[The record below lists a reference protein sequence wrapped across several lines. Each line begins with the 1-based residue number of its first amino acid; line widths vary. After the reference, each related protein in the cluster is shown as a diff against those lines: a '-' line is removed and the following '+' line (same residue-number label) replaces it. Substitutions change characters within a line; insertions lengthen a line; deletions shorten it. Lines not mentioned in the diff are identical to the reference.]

1 MADKPRALPSLDLL
15 KGFESA
21 ARHLNFTRAADE
33 LYLTQSAV
41 SRQVQTLEE
50 RLGVRLFVRQRRGLV
65 LTHEGD
71 RLYRTVQAALREV
84 QEAIDSLAPRIDGQ
98 RVTLTSTMA
107 FCSLWLIPRL
117 GEFRR
122 ACPEVDVHIS
132 ANDRVLNLDRERIE
146 VSVRYLSAHLAP
158 TGSVRLF
165 DEELVPVCSPA
176 LIARTGK
183 PLHKPEDLA
192 HYVLLHLEDKD
203 NPSPWLSWGHWLD
216 AVGAHGLKPAGA
228 LSFNYFD
235 QIVRAALA
243 GHGVALGRLPLILD
257 LVREG
262 GLIAPFDTRAPIDR
276 AYFVMQADFAR
287 GRPEVSRFVQWLIEA
302 AHSDAEQP
310 PAPAPKAARA
320 RAPRSATMARRGR
333 RARSTRGEKK

>member
-1 MADKPRALPSLDLL
+1 MPSLDLL

-50 RLGVRLFVRQRRGLV
+50 RLGVRLFVRQRRGLA

-71 RLYRTVQAALREV
+71 RLYRSVHAALREV
-84 QEAIDSLAPRIDGQ
+84 REAIDSLSPRADGQ

-122 ACPEVDVHIS
+122 ACPEVDVRIS
-132 ANDRVLNLDRERIE
+132 ADDRVVNLDRERID
-146 VSVRYLSAHLAP
+146 VSVRYLPAHPAP
-158 TGSVRLF
+158 HGSVRLF

-176 LIARTGK
+176 LIAHTGK
-183 PLHKPEDLA
+183 SLREPGDLA
-192 HYVLLHLEDKD
+192 HYVLLHLEDRYL
-203 NPSPWLSWGHWLD
+203 PSPWLSWAHWLD

-228 LSFNYFD
+228 LSFNYSE
-235 QIVRAALA
+235 QVVRAALA
-243 GHGVALGRLPLILD
+243 GHGVALGRLPLIHD
-257 LVREG
+257 LLREG
-262 GLIAPFDTRAPIDR
+262 GLIVPFAARAPIDR
-276 AYFVMQADFAR
+276 AYFLMHAEFAR
-287 GRPEVSRFVQWLIEA
+287 GRSEVSRFVQWLIEA
-302 AHSDAEQP
+302 ARNDVEHP
-310 PAPAPKAARA
+310 PVPTTARA
-320 RAPRSATMARRGR
+320 RAPRSATMARPGR
-333 RARSTRGEKK
+333 RARSTRGKKR

>member
-1 MADKPRALPSLDLL
+1 MADKPRPMPSLDLL

-50 RLGVRLFVRQRRGLV
+50 RLGVRLFVRQRRGLA

-71 RLYRTVQAALREV
+71 RLYRAVHAALREV
-84 QEAIDSLAPRIDGQ
+84 RDAIDSLSPRTDGE

-122 ACPEVDVHIS
+122 ACPEVDVRIS
-132 ANDRVLNLDRERIE
+132 ANDRVLNLERERID
-146 VSVRYLSAHLAP
+146 VSVRYLPAHLAP
-158 TGSVRLF
+158 KGWVRLF
-165 DEELVPVCSPA
+165 DEELAPVCSPA

-183 PLHKPEDLA
+183 PLREPGDLA
-192 HYVLLHLEDKD
+192 HYVPLHMEDRD
-203 NPSPWLSWGHWLD
+203 NPSPWLSWSHWLD

-228 LSFNYFD
+228 LSFNYSD
-235 QIVRAALA
+235 QVIRAALA
-243 GHGVALGRLPLILD
+243 GHGVALGRLPLIHD
-257 LVREG
+257 LLREG
-262 GLIAPFDTRAPIDR
+262 GLMVPFDTRAPVDR
-276 AYFVMQADFAR
+276 AYFVMQAEFAR
-287 GRPEVSRFVQWLIEA
+287 GRPEVSRFVQWLIETA
-302 AHSDAEQP
+302 RSDAE
-310 PAPAPKAARA
+310 
-320 RAPRSATMARRGR
+320 
-333 RARSTRGEKK
+333 